1 VTAVRDAYFAF
12 ALTGLFVAA
21 ALSYAIYAALG
32 SPPGSERV
40 ERAGGTVLLGKPIM
54 NAAYWALDPLVRL
67 LAALGVS
74 PNALT
79 WASLA
84 LGLGAG
90 VSPLVGG
97 FGLACLLATCSTFCD
112 VLDGQVARRLGI
124 SSDRGELLDAAID
137 RYTEIAFLGGLMVY
151 LRSSV
156 PLLVL
161 ALAALQACMMVS
173 YATAKAEA
181 LHVTPPRGLMRRH
194 ERAAYLILGA
204 GVTAMAG
211 STIAAHWPTLPPT
224 SPQIASLAVVA
235 VLGNI
240 AAVQRLYR
248 ISRELP

>member
-1 VTAVRDAYFAF
+1 MRDAYFAF
-12 ALTGLFVAA
+12 ALTGVFVATA
-21 ALSYAIYAALG
+21 VAYAVYAAVG
-32 SPPGSERV
+32 SPPTSERV

-54 NAAYWALDPLVRL
+54 NAAYWAIDPLVRL
-67 LAALGVS
+67 LAALGIS

-79 WASLA
+79 WASLGF
-84 LGLGAG
+84 GLGAG
-90 VSPLVGG
+90 ASLAVGW

-151 LRSSV
+151 LRTSV

-181 LHVTPPRGLMRRH
+181 LHIPPPRGLMRRH

-211 STIAAHWPTLPPT
+211 GSLAAHWPGLPPT

-240 AAVQRLYR
+240 AAVQRLLR
-248 ISRELP
+248 ISRAIP